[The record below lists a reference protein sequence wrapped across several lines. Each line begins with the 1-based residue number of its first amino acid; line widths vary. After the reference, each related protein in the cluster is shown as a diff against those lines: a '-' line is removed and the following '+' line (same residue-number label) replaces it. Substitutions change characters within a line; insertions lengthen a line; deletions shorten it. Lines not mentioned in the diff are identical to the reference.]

1 VSSGAHPSED
11 EAAALARDAGV
22 IPIMREVPADL
33 LTPVS
38 AFLAAAARERNAFL
52 LESVEGGESL
62 ARYSFL
68 GWRPRLVIRARGRL
82 ITEEARGRR
91 ARSEGNVVDLLRRRL
106 GEERHAKV
114 PGLPPFASGAVGF
127 VGYDAVRLFEPIP
140 DGKGTGLE
148 LDDVVFGLYDRLAAF
163 DHVRQRLVLI
173 SLLRAES
180 PKVARRKY
188 RESLRSL
195 DEMEASLAR
204 RPRRGVTPGTS
215 RAPHRVVS
223 NVSREAFERRV
234 RAAKSLIRAGEIFQ
248 VVLSQR
254 FVAALRGSPFD
265 VYRALRRMN
274 PSPYMFCLV
283 DGDVSLVGASPEMLV
298 RVTGDR
304 VETRPI
310 AGTRRRGATE
320 KEDRALEHA
329 LLSDAK
335 ERSEHLM
342 LVDLARNDLG
352 RVARPGT
359 IEVQGLMSVE
369 RFSHVMHLV
378 TRVTGGLRPDR
389 DAFDALTACFPAGTV
404 SGAPKVRAMEIIE
417 ELEGSPRG
425 PYAGAVLYADAS
437 GNLDSCITIRTMV
450 SRGRRAFVQAG
461 AGIVADSIPS
471 REYAETCGKAEAIL
485 AAVRSGAR

>member
-1 VSSGAHPSED
+1 
-11 EAAALARDAGV
+11 
-22 IPIMREVPADL
+22 
-33 LTPVS
+33 
-38 AFLAAAARERNAFL
+38 
-52 LESVEGGESL
+52 
-62 ARYSFL
+62 
-68 GWRPRLVIRARGRL
+68 
-82 ITEEARGRR
+82 
-91 ARSEGNVVDLLRRRL
+91 
-106 GEERHAKV
+106 
-114 PGLPPFASGAVGF
+114 
-127 VGYDAVRLFEPIP
+127 
-140 DGKGTGLE
+140 
-148 LDDVVFGLYDRLAAF
+148 
-163 DHVRQRLVLI
+163 
-173 SLLRAES
+173 
-180 PKVARRKY
+180 
-188 RESLRSL
+188 
-195 DEMEASLAR
+195 
-204 RPRRGVTPGTS
+204 
-215 RAPHRVVS
+215 
-223 NVSREAFERRV
+223 
-234 RAAKSLIRAGEIFQ
+234 
-248 VVLSQR
+248 
-254 FVAALRGSPFD
+254 
-265 VYRALRRMN
+265 
-274 PSPYMFCLV
+274 MFCLV